1 MEDIEFLE
9 KFDFLFDESLTYK
22 VLYGGRAALKSWSI
36 ARALLLLGWQKPL
49 RILCAREFQVSIRES
64 VHYLLCEQIDLLKL
78 SNFYDITDRTITGKN
93 GTNFIF
99 AGLKTNPANIK
110 SLEKIDICWLEEA
123 QVISKNSLDILLP
136 TLLRND
142 GAQLF
147 VSFNPENESDPIYQ
161 MFVANTPPPNSVV
174 VTTSYL
180 ENDYLPQAILEEAE
194 RRRIDDYDGWRH
206 IWNGEVVQ
214 YSASRVLSGKCV
226 SYSFEPKED
235 WAGPYYGVDFGFT
248 DPTTLVKC
256 WSYDNVMYVEKEAYK
271 TNLEQDHM
279 LSYWSMTIP
288 EVDRV
293 RIYADCSRPETI
305 SYLRRNG
312 ISNIVGCTKHKGSV
326 DDGIS
331 FLRGCKQIVI
341 HPDCKHTLEE
351 SKLWSW
357 KIDDKTGEVIQP
369 AVLKPGNDHTWDAI
383 RYAFQDVIKSS
394 YSGLLQFYKNQI
406 EEVKE
411 ENEIKDIEI
420 KPERQLTTL
429 DKIKLMRKEYEKNRV

>member
-1 MEDIEFLE
+1 MIQNNVIEFPE
-9 KFDFLFDESLTYK
+9 NFEFLFEPHTYK
-22 VLYGGRAALKSWSI
+22 VVYGGRGGMKSWQI
-36 ARALLLLGWQKPL
+36 ARALLLLAWKDPL
-49 RILCAREFQVSIRES
+49 RILCAREYQTSIKES
-64 VHYLLCEQIDLLKL
+64 VHFLLCEQIELLGL
-78 SNFYDITDRTITGKN
+78 SHFYNFTERSIS
-93 GTNFIF
+93 GTNGSQFIF
-99 AGLKTNPANIK
+99 AGLKTNIQSIK
-110 SLEKIDICWLEEA
+110 SLEAINITWIEEA
-123 QVISKNSLDILLP
+123 QCVSKTSLDFLIP
-136 TLLRND
+136 TVIRIP
-142 GAQLF
+142 GAELWF
-147 VSFNPENESDPIYQ
+147 SFNPDQESDPVYS
-161 MFVANTPPPNSVV
+161 MFVKNTPPANAVV
-174 VTTSYL
+174 VETNYL
-180 ENDYLPQAILEEAE
+180 MNNYLSPEMLEEAE
-194 RRRIDDYDGWRH
+194 SRRINDYDGYLH
-206 IWNGEVVQ
+206 IWMGQCIQ
-214 YSASRVLSGKCV
+214 YSASRVLHGKCV
-226 SYSFEPKED
+226 SYSFEPQED

-256 WSYDNVMYVEKEAYK
+256 WVYEKVLYVEKESYK

-288 EVDRV
+288 EVDNV

-312 ISNIVGCTKHKGSV
+312 IPNIVGCTKYKGSV
-326 DDGIS
+326 DDGVS

-341 HPDCKHTLEE
+341 HQDCKHTLEE

-406 EEVKE
+406 EEIKE
-411 ENEIKDIEI
+411 ENIET